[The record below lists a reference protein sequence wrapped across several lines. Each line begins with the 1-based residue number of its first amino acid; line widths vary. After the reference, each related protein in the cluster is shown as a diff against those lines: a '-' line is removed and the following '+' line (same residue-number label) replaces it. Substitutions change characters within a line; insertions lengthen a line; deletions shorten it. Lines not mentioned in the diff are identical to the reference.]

1 MALPGGH
8 GNTSLMLTLLLS
20 LLLNFCDVGYSTIL
34 HSNRLLASKI
44 RDAPLTAGTNSEN
57 TQTVAASSRANS
69 ENVPAVT
76 SVPIEGCLKL
86 FNTGNIPLDDADVH
100 SLKMAVSFTFDVP
113 LEEIKLT
120 PVGPA
125 VVATSLLIQ
134 TKSEERVLGSDDD
147 DDNDD
152 EDCSDDAPT
161 REKEEEDFADEAE
174 FKKISNGNR
183 FDAVRKLPI
192 ILPLAMDVEENA
204 LPLPQVASAAETASA
219 LAAAAA
225 VTAAPQV
232 ATHVVA
238 VAAATTAAPVAATV
252 VPATATAAPVALAAT
267 VAPAVVAAAPAAVA
281 AAPAPVTAAPAP
293 VTAAPAPV
301 TVAPAAVAA
310 APVTVAPDAMPTET
324 IQFKLPGGQKNADRQ
339 DQLARNPVD
348 LFQMFSTVGLSSML
362 SVQVV
367 QQC

>member
-8 GNTSLMLTLLLS
+8 GNTSPMLTLLH
-20 LLLNFCDVGYSTIL
+20 LLVLNLCDVGHSTLL

-57 TQTVAASSRANS
+57 TQTVAASSGANS
-69 ENVPAVT
+69 ENVPVVN
-76 SVPIEGCLKL
+76 SVPLEGCLKL

-125 VVATSLLIQ
+125 IVATSLLIQ
-134 TKSEERVLGSDDD
+134 TKSEERMLGSDDD
-147 DDNDD
+147 EDED
-152 EDCSDDAPT
+152 EDCDDDVPT
-161 REKEEEDFADEAE
+161 REEEEDFADEAE
-174 FKKISNGNR
+174 FKKISDGNR

-192 ILPLAMDVEENA
+192 ILPLAKDVDENA

-225 VTAAPQV
+225 AAVTAAPQV
-232 ATHVVA
+232 AAQVVA
-238 VAAATTAAPVAATV
+238 VVAATTAAPVAATV
-252 VPATATAAPVALAAT
+252 VPAAATAAPVALAAT
-267 VAPAVVAAAPAAVA
+267 VAPAATAATATAAPAAVT
-281 AAPAPVTAAPAP
+281 AAPVAVTVAPVTAAPT
-293 VTAAPAPV
+293 TA
-301 TVAPAAVAA
+301 
-310 APVTVAPDAMPTET
+310 APDAMPTAT

-339 DQLARNPVD
+339 NQLAQNPID
-348 LFQMFSTVGLSSML
+348 LFQMFSTVGLSSLL

>member
-8 GNTSLMLTLLLS
+8 GNTSPMLTLLL
-20 LLLNFCDVGYSTIL
+20 LLVLNLCDVGHSTLL

-57 TQTVAASSRANS
+57 TQTVAASSGANS
-69 ENVPAVT
+69 ENVPVVN
-76 SVPIEGCLKL
+76 SVPLEGCLKL

-125 VVATSLLIQ
+125 IVATSLLIQ
-134 TKSEERVLGSDDD
+134 TKSEERMLGSDDD
-147 DDNDD
+147 EDED
-152 EDCSDDAPT
+152 EDCDDDVPT
-161 REKEEEDFADEAE
+161 REEEEDFADEAE
-174 FKKISNGNR
+174 FKKISDGNR

-192 ILPLAMDVEENA
+192 ILPLAKDVEENA

-225 VTAAPQV
+225 AVTAAPQV
-232 ATHVVA
+232 AAQVVA
-238 VAAATTAAPVAATV
+238 VVAATTAAPVAATV
-252 VPATATAAPVALAAT
+252 VPAAATAAPVALAAT
-267 VAPAVVAAAPAAVA
+267 VAPAATAATATAAPAAVT
-281 AAPAPVTAAPAP
+281 AAPVAVTVAPVTAAPT
-293 VTAAPAPV
+293 TA
-301 TVAPAAVAA
+301 
-310 APVTVAPDAMPTET
+310 APDAMPTAT

-339 DQLARNPVD
+339 NQLAQNPID
-348 LFQMFSTVGLSSML
+348 LFQMFSTVGLSSLL

>member
-8 GNTSLMLTLLLS
+8 GNTSPMLTLLL
-20 LLLNFCDVGYSTIL
+20 LLVLNLCDVGHSTLL

-57 TQTVAASSRANS
+57 TQTVAASSGANS
-69 ENVPAVT
+69 ENVPVVN
-76 SVPIEGCLKL
+76 SVPLEGCLKL

-125 VVATSLLIQ
+125 IVATSLLIQ
-134 TKSEERVLGSDDD
+134 TKSEERMLGSDDD
-147 DDNDD
+147 DDED
-152 EDCSDDAPT
+152 EDCDDDVPT
-161 REKEEEDFADEAE
+161 REEEEDFADEAE
-174 FKKISNGNR
+174 FKKISDGNR

-192 ILPLAMDVEENA
+192 ILPLAKDVEENA

-225 VTAAPQV
+225 AVTAAPQV
-232 ATHVVA
+232 AAQVVA
-238 VAAATTAAPVAATV
+238 VVAATTAAPVAATV
-252 VPATATAAPVALAAT
+252 VPAAATAAPVALAAT
-267 VAPAVVAAAPAAVA
+267 VAPAAPAAPAAV
-281 AAPAPVTAAPAP
+281 TAAPAA
-293 VTAAPAPV
+293 VTVAPAVV
-301 TVAPAAVAA
+301 TVAPAAVTV
-310 APVTVAPDAMPTET
+310 APVTAAPTTAAPDAMPTAT

-339 DQLARNPVD
+339 NQLAQNPID
-348 LFQMFSTVGLSSML
+348 LFQMFSTVGLSSLL